1 MLCSDS
7 GVDELRVDKSAIGKG
22 RGGTPR
28 SRVPVDLSGYLD
40 AGERLCGLSEG
51 VQENMNRAGLETG
64 GKPVL
69 LHSSMRIIRGTEF
82 WRRRSLVLVR
92 IRGLARAVSGAL
104 QRTSLMN
111 CVRLGTWW
119 GSRLVMSS

>member
-1 MLCSDS
+1 MIDVEVMAALLDS
-7 GVDELRVDKSAIGKG
+7 LKDPLLLADTEHVTR
-22 RGGTPR
+22 
-28 SRVPVDLSGYLD
+28 Y
-40 AGERLCGLSEG
+40 
-51 VQENMNRAGLETG
+51 MNRAGLETG